1 MELGIKDA
9 RMNLASKM
17 GFITFLCGCYWYA
30 GLDADGNW
38 MRDKTL
44 STRVCSD
51 EHRVHLRALQA
62 GM

>member
-1 MELGIKDA
+1 
-9 RMNLASKM
+9 MNQASKM

-30 GLDADGNW
+30 DLDADGNW